1 MATNREGWSKIQ
13 GKISGYKSTIDTQ
26 SNESQIKKNSLGNN
40 FDQSKSE
47 AMKQLNAMGDIK
59 QRAQQEIRTTFDELI
74 DLFKQTMPDTKNTGS
89 TTLDFL
95 IKQILL
101 ASESTKSRM
110 NEIVIEEVLNVAG
123 CSQEQTFNPQQKIYI
138 SVEEIDLR
146 EILKNDPTSEPWSLR
161 YEKNDISV
169 GTTPFSMDRELNH
182 RLQNEG
188 ISFS

>member
-101 ASESTKSRM
+101 ALMLVQSS
-110 NEIVIEEVLNVAG
+110 VL
-123 CSQEQTFNPQQKIYI
+123 
-138 SVEEIDLR
+138 
-146 EILKNDPTSEPWSLR
+146 
-161 YEKNDISV
+161 
-169 GTTPFSMDRELNH
+169 
-182 RLQNEG
+182 
-188 ISFS
+188 